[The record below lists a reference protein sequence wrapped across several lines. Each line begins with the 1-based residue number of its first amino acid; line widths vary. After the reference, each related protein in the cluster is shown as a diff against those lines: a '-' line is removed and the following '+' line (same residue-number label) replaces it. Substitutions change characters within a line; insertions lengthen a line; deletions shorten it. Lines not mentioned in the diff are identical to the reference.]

1 MIDIEATNRKLGNKL
16 KRLRIDA
23 GFSRKQLADM
33 FGLTVSAVGMYE
45 QGRRT
50 PSDDIKVKYSMMF
63 DKSIDELFFWFKIT
77 LIVVLKED
85 RATKSV

>member
-1 MIDIEATNRKLGNKL
+1 MIVPYSRKGVIDIEAINRKLGNKL
-16 KRLRIDA
+16 KRLRIDS
-23 GFSRKQLADM
+23 GLSRKQLADM

-63 DKSIDELFFWFKIT
+63 DKSIDELFF
-77 LIVVLKED
+77 
-85 RATKSV
+85 

>member
-1 MIDIEATNRKLGNKL
+1 MRGVVDIEAINRKLGNKL

-23 GFSRKQLADM
+23 GLSRKQLADM

-63 DKSIDELFFWFKIT
+63 DKSIDELFF
-77 LIVVLKED
+77 
-85 RATKSV
+85 

>member
-1 MIDIEATNRKLGNKL
+1 MVDIEAINRKLGNKL
-16 KRLRIDA
+16 KRLRTDA
-23 GFSRKQLADM
+23 GLSRKQLADM

-63 DKSIDELFFWFKIT
+63 DKSVEELFF
-77 LIVVLKED
+77 
-85 RATKSV
+85 

>member
-1 MIDIEATNRKLGNKL
+1 MVDIEAINRKLGNKL
-16 KRLRIDA
+16 KRLRVDA
-23 GFSRKQLADM
+23 GLSRKQLADM

-63 DKSIDELFFWFKIT
+63 DKSIDELFF
-77 LIVVLKED
+77 
-85 RATKSV
+85 

>member
-1 MIDIEATNRKLGNKL
+1 MSVIEAINRKLGNKL
-16 KRLRIDA
+16 RRLRINS
-23 GFSRKQLADM
+23 GMSRKQLADM

-63 DKSIDELFFWFKIT
+63 DKSIDELFF
-77 LIVVLKED
+77 
-85 RATKSV
+85 

>member
-1 MIDIEATNRKLGNKL
+1 MVNIEAINRKLGNKL

-23 GFSRKQLADM
+23 GLSRKQLADM

-63 DKSIDELFFWFKIT
+63 DKSIDELFF
-77 LIVVLKED
+77 
-85 RATKSV
+85 

>member
-1 MIDIEATNRKLGNKL
+1 MVDIEAINRKLGNKL

-23 GFSRKQLADM
+23 GLSRKQLADM

-50 PSDDIKVKYSMMF
+50 PSDDIKVKYSMLF
-63 DKSIDELFFWFKIT
+63 DKSIDELFF
-77 LIVVLKED
+77 
-85 RATKSV
+85 

>member
-77 LIVVLKED
+77 LIVVLKKD

>member
-1 MIDIEATNRKLGNKL
+1 MVDIEAINRKLGNKL

-23 GFSRKQLADM
+23 GLSRKQLADM

-63 DKSIDELFFWFKIT
+63 DKSIDELFF
-77 LIVVLKED
+77 
-85 RATKSV
+85 

>member
-1 MIDIEATNRKLGNKL
+1 MVDIEAINRKLGNKL

-23 GFSRKQLADM
+23 GLSRKQLADM

-63 DKSIDELFFWFKIT
+63 DKSVDELFF
-77 LIVVLKED
+77 
-85 RATKSV
+85 

>member
-1 MIDIEATNRKLGNKL
+1 MKEGRFEGVVDIEAINRKLGNKL

-23 GFSRKQLADM
+23 GLSRKQLADM

-63 DKSIDELFFWFKIT
+63 DKSIDELFF
-77 LIVVLKED
+77 
-85 RATKSV
+85 

>member
-1 MIDIEATNRKLGNKL
+1 VVDIEAINRKLGNKL

-23 GFSRKQLADM
+23 GLSRKQLADM

-63 DKSIDELFFWFKIT
+63 DKSIDELFF
-77 LIVVLKED
+77 
-85 RATKSV
+85 

>member
-1 MIDIEATNRKLGNKL
+1 MVDIEAINRKLGNKL
-16 KRLRIDA
+16 RRLRIDA
-23 GFSRKQLADM
+23 GLSRKQLADM

-63 DKSIDELFFWFKIT
+63 DKSIDELFF
-77 LIVVLKED
+77 
-85 RATKSV
+85 